1 MIAIGRLLGWMIP
14 SATSGSSVIDE
25 SRVDDA
31 PQLVR
36 SPSKR
41 VAVPDHVKV

>member
-31 PQLVR
+31 QLIR